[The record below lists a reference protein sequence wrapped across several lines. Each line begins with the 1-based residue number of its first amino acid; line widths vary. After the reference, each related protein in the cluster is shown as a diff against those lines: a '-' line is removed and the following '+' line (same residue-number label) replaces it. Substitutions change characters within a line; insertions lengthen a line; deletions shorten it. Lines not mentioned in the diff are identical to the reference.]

1 MNEYFLET
9 KYIISGSKCDKLI
22 RDGAILVENDK
33 IVDVGKSKDI
43 KKLISGHD
51 KIERNN
57 HIAIPSFINA
67 HTHLPETLLRGICDN
82 ETLMTWLNEFI
93 WPFEMKMSSDDAYYG
108 ALLGCLELIESGV
121 SGFIDQYFYAESI
134 EKAAK
139 EANIRALLCPSV
151 FDNTPESGSLENTW
165 KHVSNLVKRKTSS
178 DNDLV
183 KYGIGPHA
191 PYTVPKEYLL
201 QIADVASKLDIP
213 IHIHLN
219 ETKQE
224 LKDAKE
230 QFRMSPIQYVHD
242 LGLTDLRILGAHC
255 VHTDDKDMSIMK
267 SCDFT
272 VLHNPQSNL
281 KMANGIAPIYKY
293 LDLGIKVA
301 VGTDGNASN
310 NDLGML
316 EEISTAALLQ
326 KYLANDPKIIN
337 NSQILSIGTIHG
349 MKALGETSSGIS
361 KDSVADITL
370 LSYERSHSWP
380 QNNPLSNVIYSSL
393 SSDVSDLFVNG
404 NLIYEN
410 RKHKTLDKIS
420 IIEKCSEISE
430 RILSEMAK

>member
-1 MNEYFLET
+1 MNAYYLET

-22 RDGAILVENDK
+22 RDGAILIEDSV
-33 IVDVGKSKDI
+33 IIDVGKSEDI

-51 KIERNN
+51 KIKRTN

-82 ETLMTWLNEFI
+82 QTLMTWLNEYI
-93 WPFEMKMSSDDAYYG
+93 WPFEMKMSSEDAYYG
-108 ALLGCLELIESGV
+108 ALLGCLELIESGS

-165 KHVSNLVKRKTSS
+165 KHVSNLVKRKTSNPNS
-178 DNDLV
+178 LV

-201 QIADVASKLDIP
+201 QIADVASKHNAP

-224 LKDAKE
+224 IENAKE
-230 QFRMSPIQYVHD
+230 QFKMSPIQYIHSI
-242 LGLTDLRILGAHC
+242 GLTDLRILGAHC
-255 VHTDDKDMSIMK
+255 VHTDQKDMEIMK
-267 SCDFT
+267 ACDFT

-293 LDLGIKVA
+293 LDQRIDVA

-326 KYLANDPKIIN
+326 KYLADDPKVIN
-337 NSQILSIGTIHG
+337 NSQILSVGTIQG
-349 MKALGETSSGIS
+349 MKALGEPSSGIS
-361 KDSVADITL
+361 KGSVADITL

-380 QNNPLSNVIYSSL
+380 QNDPLSNVIYSSL

-410 RKHKTLDKIS
+410 RQHRTLNKNR
-420 IIEKCSEISE
+420 IIEKCSAISE
-430 RILSEMAK
+430 RIISEMGK